1 MFTPLF
7 LLSGHILYYA
17 TKSNH
22 FSLSQI
28 LFLPEA
34 ADYIG
39 TSSSESLKL
48 AKPISSSPFVLG
60 LRDAAKQHNL
70 AIHVGVHDLAPHND
84 TASNNNDPS
93 GKDQS
98 NTNTESQQQQKLYNT
113 TIYLPPSG
121 LSPSPATT
129 YNKLHL
135 FDYGTMRESASTQ
148 SGSHF
153 TPPFPSPVGLL
164 GSLICFDLRFPEAA
178 LHLAKPLASQPPS
191 PDAPEPAVQAVEK
204 GQAAEVILYPAAFT
218 VDTGL
223 VHWEVLLR
231 ARAIETQSWVV
242 AAAQVGRHHPY
253 EQGGKR
259 VSYGHSMVVDPWGR
273 VVVELKGVEDVHNG
287 NGDSSVEN
295 SSMSSRSAGKGKQD
309 KKEERWEAVDG
320 AVGELGIFEVD
331 LDYVTK
337 VRGEMPLVR
346 RT

>member
-1 MFTPLF
+1 MLLNLTTP
-7 LLSGHILYYA
+7 
-17 TKSNH
+17 T
-22 FSLSQI
+22 SQI

-60 LRDAAKQHNL
+60 LRDAAKQHDL
-70 AIHVGVHDLAPHND
+70 AIHVGVHDLAP
-84 TASNNNDPS
+84 SNNNDS
-93 GKDQS
+93 DDNSEKDQS
-98 NTNTESQQQQKLYNT
+98 ADTNTNTESHQQKLYNT

-135 FDYGTMRESASTQ
+135 FDYGSMRESASTQ

-178 LHLAKPLASQPPS
+178 LHLAKPLASHPPG
-191 PDAPEPAVQAVEK
+191 PDAPEPAVQAVEQGK
-204 GQAAEVILYPAAFT
+204 AAEVILYPAAFT

-242 AAAQVGRHHPY
+242 AAAQVGRHHPF
-253 EQGGKR
+253 EEGGKR
-259 VSYGHSMVVDPWGR
+259 VSYGHSMVVDPWGK
-273 VVVELKGVEDVHNG
+273 VVVELKGVEDVNNG
-287 NGDSSVEN
+287 NDDSSVEN
-295 SSMSSRSAGKGKQD
+295 SSMSSRSAGKAKQD

-320 AVGELGIFEVD
+320 AAGELGIFEVD